1 MLIVSTALMLMLAG
15 TPEEDMGAARK
26 AYAKCLSDFTAD
38 ARSRSVAAAEYKGG
52 LQSKCADKEAVFR
65 TAILAA
71 DKADGMKPDESA
83 KDADDQIKEYLDK
96 FTEDY
101 SAG

>member
-15 TPEEDMGAARK
+15 TPEEDMGTARK

-38 ARSRSVAAAEYKGG
+38 ARERKIAAPDYKSG
-52 LQSKCADKEAVFR
+52 LKAKCADKEAAFR

-71 DKADGMKPDESA
+71 DKADGMKPAEA
-83 KDADDQIKEYLDK
+83 TADADDQVKEYLDK
-96 FTEDY
+96 FAEDY
-101 SAG
+101 EG

>member
-1 MLIVSTALMLMLAG
+1 MLAISTALMLMLAG

-26 AYAKCLSDFTAD
+26 AYAKCLQDFTTD
-38 ARSRSVAAAEYKGG
+38 ARDRKVAAADYKSG
-52 LQSKCADKEAVFR
+52 LKSKCADKEAAFR

-96 FTEDY
+96 FGEDY
-101 SAG
+101 EG